1 MTHSRRSRLS
11 PHEIEEIRGL
21 HRAGFSIREIAE
33 KTGRS
38 LGSVSNYVKPQDN
51 DKPSEKKCPKC
62 GQLLPP
68 QAHFCFICGTKILTE
83 RESIIENLA
92 HTRDSFA
99 LIPSNARDA
108 FISAVNG
115 AISYLEGLPDE

>member
-1 MTHSRRSRLS
+1 MTQSRRSRLS

-21 HRAGFSIREIAE
+21 HRAGFSNREIAE

-38 LGSVSNYVKPQDN
+38 LGSINNYVKAQGS
-51 DKPSEKKCPKC
+51 DKSPEKKCPKC
-62 GQLLPP
+62 GQLLPH
-68 QAHFCFICGTKILTE
+68 QARFCFICGTKILTQ
-83 RESIIENLA
+83 RESVIEQLS

-108 FISAVNG
+108 FIAAVNG

>member
-1 MTHSRRSRLS
+1 MRITS
-11 PHEIEEIRGL
+11 PTPDRIAEFKALRD
-21 HRAGFSIREIAE
+21 AGYSIRAISE
-33 KTGRS
+33 KTS
-38 LGSVSNYVKPQDN
+38 FSYSTVSKYLRQTAA
-51 DKPSEKKCPKC
+51 EKKCPKC

-68 QAHFCFICGTKILTE
+68 PAHFCFICGTKILTQ

-92 HTRDSFA
+92 RTRDSFA

>member
-1 MTHSRRSRLS
+1 MTSPLKRSVLN
-11 PHEIEEIRGL
+11 
-21 HRAGFSIREIAE
+21 AG
-33 KTGRS
+33 
-38 LGSVSNYVKPQDN
+38 N
-51 DKPSEKKCPKC
+51 CC
-62 GQLLPP
+62 PP
-68 QAHFCFICGTKILTE
+68 QAHFCFICGTKILTQ

-92 HTRDSFA
+92 RTRDSFA

>member
-21 HRAGFSIREIAE
+21 HRAGFSNREIAE

-38 LGSVSNYVKPQDN
+38 LGSINKYVKPQDN
-51 DKPSEKKCPKC
+51 GKPSEKKCPKC
-62 GQLLPP
+62 GQLLPT
-68 QAHFCFICGTKILTE
+68 QAHFCFICGTKILTQ

-92 HTRDSFA
+92 RIRDSFA

>member
-1 MTHSRRSRLS
+1 MTQSRRSRLS

-21 HRAGFSIREIAE
+21 HRAGFSNREIAE

-38 LGSVSNYVKPQDN
+38 LGSINNYVKAQDN
-51 DKPSEKKCPKC
+51 DKPPEKKCPKC

-68 QAHFCFICGTKILTE
+68 QAHFCFICGSKILTQ
-83 RESIIENLA
+83 RESVIEQLSGI
-92 HTRDSFA
+92 RGSFT
-99 LIPSNARDA
+99 LVPSNARDS
-108 FISAVNG
+108 FIAAING

>member
-1 MTHSRRSRLS
+1 MTQSRRSRLS

-21 HRAGFSIREIAE
+21 HRAGFSTREIEE

-38 LGSVSNYVKPQDN
+38 LGSINNYVKAQDN
-51 DKPSEKKCPKC
+51 DKSPEKKCPKC
-62 GQLLPP
+62 GQSLPP
-68 QAHFCFICGTKILTE
+68 QAHFCFICGVKILSQ
-83 RESIIENLA
+83 RESVIEQLA

-108 FISAVNG
+108 FIAAVNG

>member
-1 MTHSRRSRLS
+1 MTQSRRSRLS

-21 HRAGFSIREIAE
+21 HRAGFSNREIAE

-38 LGSVSNYVKPQDN
+38 LGSINNYVKGQDN
-51 DKPSEKKCPKC
+51 EKSPEKKCPKC

-68 QAHFCFICGTKILTE
+68 QAHFCFICGVKILSQ
-83 RESIIENLA
+83 RESVIEKLSDIRNSFALVPPNV
-92 HTRDSFA
+92 RDSFIA
-99 LIPSNARDA
+99 AI
-108 FISAVNG
+108 NG